1 MKMEKFTNPNI
12 LKEKKRLTRNVLL
25 SILLLIVAV
34 ALAALGYYIVE
45 QAKANTKPLN
55 DIIVEQDGGKE
66 EQIATIEVHSK
77 PYLFAEETDSTY
89 GYFIVADDEFM
100 YIAYMGKYNE
110 LTTKTDLKENPVTIT
125 GGTKL
130 IPKEIKEYA
139 LEAYNQGLEEEEKLT
154 MADFKSYFGEVYL
167 DITSTGMDD
176 IGFVPYISAFIC
188 GLLGLILFATAITQK
203 IKFSSSIKK
212 MDEATIETLDNEMNS
227 QEAFYYERIH
237 LFLTNRYIINFKG
250 NFRVIEY
257 QDIIWMYSM
266 IYRTNGIKTNQSI
279 KVMTKDGKTHEIA
292 AIDIATKAKKEMYEE
307 IWNTIVAKNNRI
319 VLGFTK
325 EAEQEA
331 KERIE
336 K

>member
-1 MKMEKFTNPNI
+1 MERFTNPNI

-25 SILLLIVAV
+25 SILLLIVAI
-34 ALAALGYYIVE
+34 ALAAFGYYMVE

-66 EQIATIEVHSK
+66 EQIATIDVHTK

-89 GYFIVADDEFM
+89 AYFIVTDDEFM

-110 LTTKTDLKENPVTIT
+110 LTSKTDLKENPVTIT

-154 MADFKSYFGEVYL
+154 MADFNSYFGAVYL
-167 DITSTGMDD
+167 DISATGMDD
-176 IGFVPYISAFIC
+176 IGFIPYFCAFVC

-203 IKFSSSIKK
+203 IKFSSNIKK

-227 QEAFYYERIH
+227 SEAFYYERIH
-237 LFLTNRYIINFKG
+237 LFLTNRYVINFKG
-250 NFRVIEY
+250 SFRVIEY

-307 IWNTIVAKNNRI
+307 IWNTIIAKNNHI

-325 EAEQEA
+325 EAQQEA

-336 K
+336 R